1 MDSKYEWKQA
11 EQQSGAVERAADAVQ
26 RVKEQ
31 TGNALRGSFY
41 AVCLVAIILVEI
53 LRRFVTGSIN
63 KAFTW
68 ETVFAALVA
77 SLTTLLTFYMF
88 FPSGKGAGM
97 LKSAF
102 VEAQQLMEKAVKR
115 INAGLKTAFRAYCT
129 ERSAEEAEEERQAA
143 FETLAD
149 LYVTREEFENVWRL
163 ASWWRLRVAVW
174 RHEITRAARKQI
186 LRCRKPFVVEAYIP
200 DHFTAGVSTK
210 KQKKMLRGD
219 SYETRVLLQK
229 PLMVMLVIVAQSA
242 FTMAIHGA
250 GDALEVLFAIVMS
263 VFQICLAAFSGYI
276 AGQKVAEHMIAVNLV
291 KAGFMM
297 DFLEKEEIALEAET
311 EKTTA

>member
-1 MDSKYEWKQA
+1 MDSKYEWKQP
-11 EQQSGAVERAADAVQ
+11 ERTPGAVERAADAVQ
-26 RVKEQ
+26 RVKTQ
-31 TGNALRGSFY
+31 TGSALRGSFY

-97 LKSAF
+97 LKRAF

-115 INAGLKTAFRAYCT
+115 INAGLKTAFRDYCT
-129 ERSAEEAEEERQAA
+129 ERSDEEAEEERQAA
-143 FETLAD
+143 FETLED
-149 LYVTREEFENVWRL
+149 LYVTREEFKNRWRL
-163 ASWWRLRVAVW
+163 ASWWALWRAVW
-174 RHEITRAARKQI
+174 RHEITRAARRQI
-186 LRCRKPFVVEAYIP
+186 LRCRKPFVAEPYIP

-263 VFQICLAAFSGYI
+263 VFQICLAAFSGYL
-276 AGQKVAEHMIAVNLV
+276 AGQKVAEHMTAVNLV

-297 DFLEKEEIALEAET
+297 DFLEKQGVSIEEGSSAVA
-311 EKTTA
+311 